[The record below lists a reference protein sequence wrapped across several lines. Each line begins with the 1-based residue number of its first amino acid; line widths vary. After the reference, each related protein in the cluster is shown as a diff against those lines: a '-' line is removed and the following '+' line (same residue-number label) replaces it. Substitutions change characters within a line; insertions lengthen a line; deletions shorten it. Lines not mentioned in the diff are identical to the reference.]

1 VRSPGRPTSMWR
13 RPVSSLQLLQAHLDG
28 SLITLKGFQFQEE
41 STLPNGTPFTVRRV
55 IYDEKSHAD

>member
-1 VRSPGRPTSMWR
+1 MSRT
-13 RPVSSLQLLQAHLDG
+13 PVSSLQLLQAHLDG